1 MSLQKYIGFEM
12 ISDAASFQRHFR
24 RLTSATVSFPA
35 GRTSPGQACKF
46 GAAGANHTYD
56 TQVLASDNQWTIGRA
71 WWCDELGTT
80 DVQLLGALVR
90 DSDNTVQA
98 SLAVQKG
105 GTPDKMRLQVYRGDP
120 ATGTLLGETDYILQ
134 FGVWYYLELEV
145 LLHNST
151 GTYEV
156 RVNETNLL
164 SGSGVDT
171 QAQDTD
177 QADTVRI
184 GSVNRLVG
192 GSHDDDMYIL
202 NSIDAGDGDN
212 LTFLGDSVIEG
223 KRPNADTSVQWTPS
237 TPAADNYTMVDDA
250 DPDDDSTFNAS
261 TANNQED
268 IFGFENLAVVNN
280 DNIRGIELYLLMRLT
295 LSGTRNVRTR
305 IKQGGTTVS
314 GATHAVEDTAYAYVN
329 EILERD
335 PTDGNLWTQ
344 AKMNSV
350 ELGLES
356 IA

>member
-12 ISDAASFQRHFR
+12 ISDAASFQRYFR
-24 RLTSATVSFPA
+24 RLGTTTVTFPA
-35 GRTSPGQACKF
+35 GRQSPGQAC
-46 GAAGANHTYD
+46 TYGTTSGGETFD
-56 TQVLASDNQWTIGRA
+56 TPVLASDDKWTTGVA
-71 WWCDELGTT
+71 FKADGMSSAN
-80 DVQLLGALVR
+80 QLLIGYVR

-98 SLAVQKG
+98 SLAVEKG
-105 GTPDKMRLQVYRGDP
+105 GTPEKMRLRVYRGDP

-134 FGVWYYLELEV
+134 FGVWYYLEFQV
-145 LLHNST
+145 LLHDST

-156 RVNETNLL
+156 RVNEVNLL

-171 QAQDTD
+171 QAQDTN
-177 QADTVRI
+177 QADTVRF
-184 GSVNRLVG
+184 GSTRIFLG
-192 GSHDDDMYIL
+192 DGYLDDIYIL

-223 KRPNADTSVQWTPS
+223 KRPDSDTSVEWTPS
-237 TPAADNYTMVDDA
+237 TPAADNFTMVDDP
-250 DPDDDSTFNAS
+250 DPDDDATFNVS
-261 TANNQED
+261 TGNNQED
-268 IFGFENLAVVNN
+268 IYGFESLALVNN

-314 GATHAVEDTAYAYVN
+314 GSTYAVADTAYAYVT
-329 EILERD
+329 EMLERD
-335 PTDGNLWTQ
+335 PTDGNPWTQ
-344 AKMNSV
+344 AKINSV